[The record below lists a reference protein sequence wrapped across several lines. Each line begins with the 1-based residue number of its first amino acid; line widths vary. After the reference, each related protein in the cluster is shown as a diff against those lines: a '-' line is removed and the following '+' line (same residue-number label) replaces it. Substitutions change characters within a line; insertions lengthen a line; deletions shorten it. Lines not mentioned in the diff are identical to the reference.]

1 MLRALRAL
9 STALIVAGC
18 ALLLDAGITLVWQE
32 PVTAIIAKLHQR
44 QLADELADR
53 EQQELTQAQLA
64 ALAQLPGERRRIA
77 FLARALRASVKPGD
91 AIGRIKIKRMKLN
104 IVVVEGTD
112 KKSLQKGPGHY
123 ESTPFP
129 GMRGTTAFAGHRTT
143 YLAPFRKLNE
153 LKRGDNVVLE
163 MPYASLTYKVQRI
176 RIVRPTDTWVLKR
189 KPYDRLIL
197 TACHPLYSAAKRIVA
212 FARLFRIVP
221 RGAAARFFNNS
232 PD

>member
-1 MLRALRAL
+1 MLRALRAI

-18 ALLLDAGITLVWQE
+18 ALLLDAAVTLLWQE
-32 PVTAIIAKLHQR
+32 PVTAIIAKLHQK
-44 QLADELADR
+44 QLADELSDR

-77 FLARALRASVKPGD
+77 FLARALRGSVEPGD
-91 AIGRIKIKRMKLN
+91 AIGRIKIKRIKLN
-104 IVVVEGTD
+104 MVVVEGTD
-112 KKSLQKGPGHY
+112 KQSLQKGPGHY

-153 LKRGDNVVLE
+153 LHRGDNVVLE

-176 RIVRPTDTWVLKR
+176 RIVKPTDTWVLRR
-189 KPYDRLIL
+189 KPYDRLVL

-221 RGAAARFFNNS
+221 RGAAARFFK
-232 PD
+232 D